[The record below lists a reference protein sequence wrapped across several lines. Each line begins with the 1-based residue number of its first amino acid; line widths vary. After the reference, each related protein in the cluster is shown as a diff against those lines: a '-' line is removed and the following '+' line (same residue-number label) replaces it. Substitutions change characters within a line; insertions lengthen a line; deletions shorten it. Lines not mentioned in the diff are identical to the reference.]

1 MYLCSPFQ
9 KWDKGKRK
17 IIIVKQ
23 RFQPKF
29 NIKKGDEVVVITGK
43 NKDRNTPR
51 KVLAVLPQESRVLIE
66 GVNIVSKH
74 LKPNAQNPQGAIV
87 REEAAIHISN
97 VMLWDAKSK
106 APSRV
111 KRERKEKSFVRIFKK
126 SGEVIK

>member
-1 MYLCSPFQ
+1 
-9 KWDKGKRK
+9 
-17 IIIVKQ
+17 VKQ

-87 REEAAIHISN
+87 REEATIHISN
-97 VMLWDAKSK
+97 VMLWDAKTK

-111 KRERKEKSFVRIFKK
+111 KRERKESSFVRIFKK

>member
-1 MYLCSPFQ
+1 M
-9 KWDKGKRK
+9 
-17 IIIVKQ
+17 KQ

-87 REEAAIHISN
+87 REEATIHISN
-97 VMLWDAKSK
+97 VMLWDAKTK

-111 KRERKEKSFVRIFKK
+111 KRERKESSFVRIFKK